1 MKLGASYGNIE
12 VINRETVAL
21 LVVMLVLLVN
31 VKSTKDKH
39 SASSL
44 IRLECPVADT
54 WGRPLSGKHSKMR
67 VRSYWK
73 LEGKTQPRDDLI
85 QVFTNVPH
93 LGSPLNV
100 SLSSSTKCTSSRSSG
115 LYGTNLSISSTDL
128 VLTTLFLSTN
138 LPVEGRATQR
148 CCPRLRPLHQPPNS
162 PFNSRALRKVLWLSH
177 SHLLMLLRTPPS
189 TFIDLNYDQLS

>member
-54 WGRPLSGKHSKMR
+54 
-67 VRSYWK
+67 
-73 LEGKTQPRDDLI
+73 
-85 QVFTNVPH
+85 
-93 LGSPLNV
+93 
-100 SLSSSTKCTSSRSSG
+100 
-115 LYGTNLSISSTDL
+115 
-128 VLTTLFLSTN
+128 
-138 LPVEGRATQR
+138 
-148 CCPRLRPLHQPPNS
+148 
-162 PFNSRALRKVLWLSH
+162 
-177 SHLLMLLRTPPS
+177 
-189 TFIDLNYDQLS
+189 